1 MIENE
6 MDISKPNF
14 LQFINSYARIL
25 YAPPSKKKKQIAENI
40 VKIVLEIN
48 IEIYYLFSPLFL
60 FSIIQSNN

>member
-25 YAPPSKKKKQIAENI
+25 YAPLKKKKQIAENI